1 MLIETPRTEGSETA
15 EHLRIE
21 QQIICKYLRTLY
33 VFESQKKLTLD
44 SKLRFWGEKKKAK
57 QDYNDVE
64 ATNDLS

>member
-15 EHLRIE
+15 EYLRIE

-44 SKLRFWGEKKKAK
+44 SKLRF
-57 QDYNDVE
+57 
-64 ATNDLS
+64 